1 MRRSSPQSL
10 TETMIMDINGSVAL
24 VTGANRGIG
33 MAFTEALLAHG
44 AAKVY
49 AGVRDLNAALNPRLT
64 PLQLDVTDEGQV
76 DAAAR
81 AAADVNIVVNNAGVI
96 GGPSLMQGS
105 LDGARREMEVNYLGT
120 WAVSRAFA
128 PVLAGN
134 GGGAL
139 VNMLSVTSW
148 VAHRR
153 FPSYA
158 ASKSAQWSLTNAFRM
173 ALREQ
178 GTLVVGVHAGYVDTE
193 LAAEVDSPKID
204 AGDVAEAAMS
214 GLLNDEPEVLVD
226 EVTRNVRAALS
237 GDLEILYA
245 NR

>member
-1 MRRSSPQSL
+1 
-10 TETMIMDINGSVAL
+10 MDINGSVAF

-49 AGVRDLNAALNPRLT
+49 AGVRDPKAVLASGLV
-64 PLQLDVTDEGQV
+64 PLRLDVTDEEQV
-76 DAAAR
+76 AAAAR
-81 AAADVNIVVNNAGVI
+81 AADDVSIVINNAGVT
-96 GGPSLMQGS
+96 GGPSLLEGS
-105 LDGARREMEVNYLGT
+105 LDGARREMEVNYFGT

-128 PVLAGN
+128 PVLAAN

-139 VNMLSVTSW
+139 VNMLSVASW
-148 VAHRR
+148 VANRR

-158 ASKSAQWSLTNAFRM
+158 ASKSAQWSLTNAFRLE
-173 ALREQ
+173 LREQ
-178 GTLVVGVHAGYVDTE
+178 GTLVVGVHAGYVDTD
-193 LAAEVDSPKID
+193 LASDVDSPKIL
-204 AGDVAEAAMS
+204 AGDVAEATMT

-226 EVTRNVRAALS
+226 EVTRQVRAALS
-237 GDLEILYA
+237 GGLGELYA

>member
-1 MRRSSPQSL
+1 
-10 TETMIMDINGSVAL
+10 MIMDINGSVAL

-49 AGVRDLNAALNPRLT
+49 AGVRDPKAVLAPGLT
-64 PLQLDVTDEGQV
+64 PLRLDVTDEEQV
-76 DAAAR
+76 AAAAR
-81 AAADVNIVVNNAGVI
+81 VADDVSIVINNAGVT
-96 GGPSLMQGS
+96 GGPSLLEGS
-105 LDGARREMEVNYLGT
+105 LDGARREMEVNYFGT

-128 PVLAGN
+128 PVLAAN

-139 VNMLSVTSW
+139 VNMLSVASW
-148 VAHRR
+148 VANRQ

-158 ASKSAQWSLTNAFRM
+158 ASKSAQWSLTNAFRL

-178 GTLVVGVHAGYVDTE
+178 GTLVVGVHAGYVDTD
-193 LAAEVDSPKID
+193 LASDVDSPKIL
-204 AGDVAEAAMS
+204 AGDVAEATMT

-226 EVTRNVRAALS
+226 EVTRQVRAALS
-237 GDLEILYA
+237 GGLDELYA

>member
-1 MRRSSPQSL
+1 M
-10 TETMIMDINGSVAL
+10 EIKGSVAL

-49 AGVRDLNAALNPRLT
+49 AGVRDPKTALADGLT
-64 PLQLDVTDEGQV
+64 PLQLDVTDDEQV
-76 DAAAR
+76 AAAAR
-81 AAADVNIVVNNAGVI
+81 AAQDVTIVVNNAGVT
-96 GGPSLMQGS
+96 GGPTLMEGS
-105 LDGARREMEVNYLGT
+105 LDGARREMEVNYFGT

-128 PVLAGN
+128 PVLAAN

-139 VNMLSVTSW
+139 VNMLSVASW
-148 VAHRR
+148 VANRR

-158 ASKSAQWSLTNAFRM
+158 ASKSAQWSLTNAFRL

-178 GTLVVGVHAGYVDTE
+178 GTLVLGVHAGYVDTD
-193 LAAEVDSPKID
+193 LAAEIDSPKID
-204 AGDVAEAAMS
+204 ARDVAEAALT
-214 GLLNDEPEVLVD
+214 GVLNGDSEVLVD
-226 EVTRNVRAALS
+226 ELTRRVRGGLS
-237 GDLEILYA
+237 GSLEELYA